1 MTRSNILALLL
12 VAGLVPA
19 AHSAALAGRGAA
31 QSLPAAQNTPVS
43 TMPAPHPRQVNFH
56 GEVINQTSTFITVRD
71 LDPNHPNELRTF
83 TFAPQLK
90 PKMQSILAAGGY
102 QHGDKV
108 VVTSLAGS
116 SVALNV
122 HGRRSKPA

>member
-12 VAGLVPA
+12 VAGLVPT
-19 AHSAALAGRGAA
+19 AHSAAFAGRAA
-31 QSLPAAQNTPVS
+31 VRGLPAAQNATVS
-43 TMPAPHPRQVNFH
+43 TNPVAHPKHVNFH
-56 GEVINQTSTFITVRD
+56 GEVINQTATFITVRS
-71 LDPNHPNELRTF
+71 LNPNHANELRTF
-83 TFAPQLK
+83 TFSQQLQ
-90 PKMQSILAAGGY
+90 PKMQRILAAGGF

-116 SVALNV
+116 SIALNV

>member
-1 MTRSNILALLL
+1 MTRSNSLALLL
-12 VAGLVPA
+12 VASLVPA
-19 AHSAALAGRGAA
+19 AHSAAFAGRAA
-31 QSLPAAQNTPVS
+31 ARSLPAAQNTPVS
-43 TMPAPHPRQVNFH
+43 TMPAPHPRHVTFH

-90 PKMQSILAAGGY
+90 PKMQNILAAGGY

>member
-19 AHSAALAGRGAA
+19 AHSAALAGSDAA
-31 QSLPAAQNTPVS
+31 QSLPAAQNTAVS
-43 TMPAPHPRQVNFH
+43 TMPAPHPRHVNFH
-56 GEVINQTSTFITVRD
+56 GEVINQTATFITVRD

-90 PKMQSILAAGGY
+90 PKMQNILAAGGY